1 MNHLVV
7 PLTRRF
13 PPASSLPL
21 CGPGLSPAR
30 LASPLTRGGCARPPR
45 SPPCVSLRSCFLISP
60 IDCRTR
66 GPGHRGPGP
75 SSLVTPAR
83 PLAREAPLRGGRT
96 PAPPHPPQVGVA
108 RALHQ
113 CVGGIAAGHLYGSPS
128 AVLAPDHPLPP
139 PTDLPRDPS
148 SCRLPQDTRAP
159 AKGAAAGGF
168 QTSHSW
174 RQQHGQRALH

>member
-30 LASPLTRGGCARPPR
+30 LRLPAHPRRLCAAPALPTL
-45 SPPCVSLRSCFLISP
+45 CVSTLLLPYLPHRLQNQRTGTSGARTFFSSDSSSP
-60 IDCRTR
+60 TGSR
-66 GPGHRGPGP
+66 GSPG
-75 SSLVTPAR
+75 
-83 PLAREAPLRGGRT
+83 GGRT

-168 QTSHSW
+168 QTSHS
-174 RQQHGQRALH
+174 